1 MHLIVIGACFGLLT
15 ALAIIAPRSIPDPS
29 PITSDIEILAQV
41 KLKDTD
47 EPVIG
52 VTVTLTGKR
61 PASAYQACV
70 TDENGAVRMQVTK
83 PGTYKVRVTTDDFEI
98 AETEVKVVAG
108 DKQLSIQLLLTRKDT
123 AG

>member
-1 MHLIVIGACFGLLT
+1 MHTIVIGICFGLLT
-15 ALAIIAPRSIPDPS
+15 ALSIIPFRVIAVPP
-29 PITSDIEILAQV
+29 TSDIEILAQV
-41 KLKDTD
+41 KLKDTN

-70 TDENGAVRMQVTK
+70 TDEKGAVKMQVTK

-108 DKQLSIQLLLTRKDT
+108 DKQLSIQLLLIRK
-123 AG
+123 AVV